1 MSEQEQTRIST
12 AELESLRQEYQ
23 YRIAEI
29 AQRYLELLE
38 RGDEDNEEL
47 KAAGMILACGVSIG
61 EDIEK
66 AGEDVDWIHLKALDE
81 FLTCAT
87 SMLVYAGKQVK
98 MSPLPSSE
106 IGDCLKLSETAE
118 TSENTL

>member
-66 AGEDVDWIHLKALDE
+66 VGEDVDLVHLDALSE

-87 SMLVYAGKQVK
+87 SMLVYAGKKVK
-98 MSPLPSSE
+98 MSPLPSPE
-106 IGDCLKLSETAE
+106 ISDCLKLSETVE
-118 TSENTL
+118 TLENTP